1 MNKKVLYFTYSI
13 VVMSILFTIGIFI
26 KVNID
31 KTSKT
36 ASADKEMPMIVYLL
50 NKQNEKLDA
59 EVINIPIKK
68 NIYKSIV
75 ESLISTSSAYVNKDF
90 KLKSVKK
97 IDNYIKVKFS
107 SSFKE
112 SLSYNEEIFYLYN
125 MSIAN
130 TLLEL
135 KDIEY
140 VEIYSGDEKVNV
152 KNIDRFKK
160 DTSIIAMKEF
170 NSPKNL
176 VDYQMNLE
184 KKGDFL
190 KSYLLM
196 DHLSKERKTYYEYLA
211 EMKEIESIGF
221 LNGEF
226 KVLNE
231 TIKDNTA
238 VVEVEFRNVKKD
250 GSYLN
255 TSVVNINCIKTNNTW
270 WVSWTN

>member
-107 SSFKE
+107 STFKE

-176 VDYQMNLE
+176 VEYQMNLE

>member
-176 VDYQMNLE
+176 VEYQMNLE

>member
-1 MNKKVLYFTYSI
+1 MNKKLLYFTYSI
-13 VVMSILFTIGIFI
+13 VVMFTLFTIGIFI
-26 KVNID
+26 KMNIE

-36 ASADKEMPMIVYLL
+36 ANAENELPMIVYLL
-50 NKQNEKLDA
+50 NKQSEKLDP
-59 EVINIPIKK
+59 EVINVPIKN

-75 ESLISTSSAYVNKDF
+75 ESLISSSSDYINKDF

-97 IDNYIKVKFS
+97 IDNYVKVKFS
-107 SSFKE
+107 NTFKD
-112 SLSYNEEIFYLYN
+112 SLSYNEDIFYLYT

-135 KDIEY
+135 KNIEY
-140 VEIYSGDEKVNV
+140 VEIYSGNEKINI
-152 KNIDRFKK
+152 KNIDKFKK
-160 DTSIIAMKEF
+160 DTSVLSMRNFESPSKVVKE
-170 NSPKNL
+170 
-176 VDYQMNLE
+176 QMRLE

-196 DHLSKERKTYYEYLA
+196 DHVSKERKSYYEYLA

-221 LNGEF
+221 LNGDF
-226 KVLNE
+226 KVVNE
-231 TIKDNTA
+231 TIKDDKA
-238 VVEVEFRNVKKD
+238 VVDVEFNNVKKD

-255 TSVVNINCIKTNNTW
+255 TSVVSITCVKINNTW

>member
-176 VDYQMNLE
+176 VEYQMNLE

-255 TSVVNINCIKTNNTW
+255 TSVVNVNCIKTNNTW